1 MTKNALKDMGFTM
14 DDRKIPPS
22 IGEYGLRNGLEILV
36 DDAENNKFC
45 LCAGLDG
52 FYDLTINNKFE
63 LEQLLKILGE

>member
-1 MTKNALKDMGFTM
+1 MTKNTLIDMGFAM
-14 DDRKIPPS
+14 DDRTKPS
-22 IGEYGLRNGLEILV
+22 IGEYGLRNGSKILV

-45 LCAGLDG
+45 LCTGLDE

>member
-1 MTKNALKDMGFTM
+1 MTKNTLMNMGFTM
-14 DDRKIPPS
+14 DDRTKPS
-22 IGEYGLRNGLEILV
+22 IGEYNLRNGLEILV

-45 LCAGLDG
+45 LFTGLDE